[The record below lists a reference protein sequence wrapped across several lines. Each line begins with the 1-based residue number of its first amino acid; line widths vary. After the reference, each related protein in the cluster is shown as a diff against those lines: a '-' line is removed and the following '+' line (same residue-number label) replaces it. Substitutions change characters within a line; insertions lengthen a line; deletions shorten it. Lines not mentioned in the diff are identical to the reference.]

1 MEERT
6 VLASIKKFVEQKML
20 EYGFELENMSIEI
33 VEDGN
38 DIAYITVKILPEKF
52 FFPDE
57 RKINEAFQNII
68 GDL

>member
-20 EYGFELENMSIEI
+20 EHGFELENMSIEI

-38 DIAYITVKILPEKF
+38 DIACITVKVLPEKF
-52 FFPDE
+52 LLPE
-57 RKINEAFQNII
+57 EKEINETFQNII
-68 GDL
+68 GEL